1 MKLPE
6 YVRVCGVCEGK
17 GEYKQMY
24 TAGCGG
30 GYYHSMGPCDTC
42 QQEGQAGYMNGVG
55 YIYKNDL
62 RYSHKGVPDSVLNQI
77 KLLNQGLVEE

>member
-6 YVRVCGVCEGK
+6 YVRVCGFCEGT

-30 GYYHSMGPCDTC
+30 GYYHSMGPCDNC
-42 QQEGQAGYMNGVG
+42 QQEGKSSYHNGAGYV
-55 YIYKNDL
+55 YKGDTRV
-62 RYSHKGVPDSVLNQI
+62 RYKGVPDSVLNQI
-77 KLLNQGLVEE
+77 KRMNQGLVEE

>member
-6 YVRVCGVCEGK
+6 YVIICGVCGGI

-30 GYYHSMGPCDTC
+30 GYYHSMGPCDNC
-42 QQEGQAGYMNGVG
+42 QREGQPRYMNGVG
-55 YIYKNDL
+55 YVYKNDL
-62 RYSHKGVPDSVLNQI
+62 RFCHKGVPESVINQI
-77 KLLNQGLVEE
+77 KRMNQETVEN